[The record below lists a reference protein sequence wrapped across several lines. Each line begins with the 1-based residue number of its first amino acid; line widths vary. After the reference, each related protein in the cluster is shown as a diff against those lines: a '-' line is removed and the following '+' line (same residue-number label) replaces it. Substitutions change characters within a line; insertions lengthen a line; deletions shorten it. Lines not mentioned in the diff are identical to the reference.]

1 MDDQLCMVRD
11 LRNTISPDA
20 TLEIWKLL
28 DYSPGQ
34 WSLYHRIH
42 LFGHVG
48 IYLLDPLAVRVV
60 GVIGS
65 CMSEKKIVTA
75 STKYKFPGQFEQKLH
90 TYDPRCQALETIL
103 SITETHTHTR
113 PGSTFS
119 LFEESLVPTNKIKD
133 SFCPY
138 VIEIAI
144 EVVTNYP
151 PCHP

>member
-11 LRNTISPDA
+11 LRNTIPPDA

-28 DYSPGQ
+28 DYGPGQ
-34 WSLYHRIH
+34 WSMYHRIH

-48 IYLLDPLAVRVV
+48 IYLLDPLDVRVV

-65 CMSEKKIVTA
+65 CTSEKKIVIA
-75 STKYKFPGQFEQKLH
+75 STKYKFLGQFEQKLH
-90 TYDPRCQALETIL
+90 TSDPRCQALETIL
-103 SITETHTHTR
+103 SITETQTHTR
-113 PGSTFS
+113 PSSTFS
-119 LFEESLVPTNKIKD
+119 LFEESLVPTNKSKD

-138 VIEIAI
+138 VIEIAT